1 MRLCLACSASW
12 HDRAQVLLIQLQLVS
27 VYGWLAQLIYLVSV
41 RLLPES
47 LRAPVL
53 ALPPREP
60 VLALPPRE
68 GRALSR
74 LVGVFGAIVSRLHL
88 KYVDG
93 GGPPARTGGVCRW
106 VRVLP
111 RRVERT
117 KSRNSCEA
125 RLCEEYSC
133 AASCVCRRR
142 QSFKNM
148 GATAKGGCN
157 SACGSTPLFLV

>member
-12 HDRAQVLLIQLQLVS
+12 HDRAQAQLIQLQLVS

-93 GGPPARTGGVCRW
+93 GGPPARTGGVCGW

-125 RLCEEYSC
+125 RLCEE
-133 AASCVCRRR
+133 
-142 QSFKNM
+142 
-148 GATAKGGCN
+148 
-157 SACGSTPLFLV
+157 